1 MTWGLY
7 GFVADL
13 TFAWQAV
20 PLPRLPVRKGLVT
33 ALPAQILPSVPVR
46 KGFVTSN
53 GVRDT
58 SSLRYE
64 LQIPGFLPVVKG
76 PSAVDAK
83 PADAAAAKQAQQMR
97 PKVQRLQGSECG
109 SEFPQDSRLC
119 VFRVEY
125 CPSADTTNTNHK

>member
-1 MTWGLY
+1 MYGGSLEMTWGLY

-46 KGFVTSN
+46 KGFCDIKRGDS
-53 GVRDT
+53 

-64 LQIPGFLPVVKG
+64 LLAQFLTNCELRYELQILDIV
-76 PSAVDAK
+76 
-83 PADAAAAKQAQQMR
+83 
-97 PKVQRLQGSECG
+97 LTNY
-109 SEFPQDSRLC
+109 
-119 VFRVEY
+119 EY
-125 CPSADTTNTNHK
+125 CNRC

>member
-64 LQIPGFLPVVKG
+64 LQILYWLTR
-76 PSAVDAK
+76 VDA
-83 PADAAAAKQAQQMR
+83 R
-97 PKVQRLQGSECG
+97 GKVAVRG
-109 SEFPQDSRLC
+109 
-119 VFRVEY
+119 
-125 CPSADTTNTNHK
+125 A

>member
-53 GVRDT
+53 GVSDS

-64 LQIPGFLPVVKG
+64 LQISNSSSLRYELRI
-76 PSAVDAK
+76 D
-83 PADAAAAKQAQQMR
+83 
-97 PKVQRLQGSECG
+97 
-109 SEFPQDSRLC
+109 
-119 VFRVEY
+119 Y
-125 CPSADTTNTNHK
+125 CDNTHYSISTSSLLMKSLLSI